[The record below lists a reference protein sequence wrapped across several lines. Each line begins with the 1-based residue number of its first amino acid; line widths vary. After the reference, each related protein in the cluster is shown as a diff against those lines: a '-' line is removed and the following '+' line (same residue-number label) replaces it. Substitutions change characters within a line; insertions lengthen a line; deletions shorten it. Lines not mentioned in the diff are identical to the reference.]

1 MTDVQFFVLSTE
13 LSMAFHKSTWQSSVL
28 GDDVSSKA
36 VDGNT
41 KTCARTMATLDQTW
55 SLDLQHDYVISV
67 VEIIS
72 PSVGKQ
78 ILSHL
83 T

>member
-1 MTDVQFFVLSTE
+1 MTYVQFFVLSTE

-41 KTCARTMATLDQTW
+41 KTCAHTMATLDQTW

-72 PSVGKQ
+72 PSVG
-78 ILSHL
+78 
-83 T
+83 